1 MATPE
6 QLAIL
11 LETQEHLQQQLMEL
25 QVTQQDSAKTQHWM
39 ERLIPSIDSISNS
52 ISEFTYDAEN
62 GLTFESWFKRYEDVF
77 KVDAASLPDDAR
89 VRLLLRKL
97 PAALHDKYAKY
108 VLPKHPRG
116 FTFKETVDT
125 LTKVFAPQSS
135 LFNVRYQCLRL
146 TKNPIDDIIVYTG
159 LVNQHC
165 ERFRLKELSEEQF
178 RCLIFVRGLQ
188 SPSDADFRIRLL
200 QMIECDPKLNVH
212 DLAEEYQRLKS
223 LKHDAGLVENNAQRR
238 KGRARPSG
246 VFSTSAANP
255 NLRKYVT
262 PLVNGYPVRLQLDSG
277 SDFTLVSH
285 RTWEVMGRP
294 VLLETSMEMVD
305 ASTHVMQLAGYF
317 ECQMSLNNRYG
328 RGRCFVTT
336 QGTLNL
342 LGLDWI
348 EKLQLWN
355 MSSCGAALHGNLGLE
370 HEPKNLK
377 VDIHSLYPKVYNAEL
392 GHCTRFKAS
401 LNLRP
406 DAQPIFKRNRP
417 VPYATRTLVEQ
428 ELDRLEQ
435 LDFNRPFILD
445 TDASNIAIGAVLPQ
459 LDDKG
464 REHPVAFAS
473 RTLTRAEQRYC
484 VTRREMLAVVTFVER
499 FRPYLQCKFVP
510 RTDHGSLRWLQSFKN
525 PDGQWAR

>member
-223 LKHDAGLVENNAQRR
+223 LKHDAGLVENLGPKQPECLRPGVFTIIDL
-238 KGRARPSG
+238 KGRR
-246 VFSTSAANP
+246 
-255 NLRKYVT
+255 
-262 PLVNGYPVRLQLDSG
+262 
-277 SDFTLVSH
+277 
-285 RTWEVMGRP
+285 
-294 VLLETSMEMVD
+294 
-305 ASTHVMQLAGYF
+305 
-317 ECQMSLNNRYG
+317 
-328 RGRCFVTT
+328 
-336 QGTLNL
+336 
-342 LGLDWI
+342 
-348 EKLQLWN
+348 
-355 MSSCGAALHGNLGLE
+355 
-370 HEPKNLK
+370 
-377 VDIHSLYPKVYNAEL
+377 
-392 GHCTRFKAS
+392 
-401 LNLRP
+401 
-406 DAQPIFKRNRP
+406 
-417 VPYATRTLVEQ
+417 
-428 ELDRLEQ
+428 
-435 LDFNRPFILD
+435 
-445 TDASNIAIGAVLPQ
+445 
-459 LDDKG
+459 
-464 REHPVAFAS
+464 
-473 RTLTRAEQRYC
+473 
-484 VTRREMLAVVTFVER
+484 
-499 FRPYLQCKFVP
+499 
-510 RTDHGSLRWLQSFKN
+510 
-525 PDGQWAR
+525 

>member
-1 MATPE
+1 MRSDTF
-6 QLAIL
+6 
-11 LETQEHLQQQLMEL
+11 TQ
-25 QVTQQDSAKTQHWM
+25 
-39 ERLIPSIDSISNS
+39 
-52 ISEFTYDAEN
+52 
-62 GLTFESWFKRYEDVF
+62 
-77 KVDAASLPDDAR
+77 
-89 VRLLLRKL
+89 
-97 PAALHDKYAKY
+97 
-108 VLPKHPRG
+108 
-116 FTFKETVDT
+116 
-125 LTKVFAPQSS
+125 
-135 LFNVRYQCLRL
+135 
-146 TKNPIDDIIVYTG
+146 
-159 LVNQHC
+159 
-165 ERFRLKELSEEQF
+165 
-178 RCLIFVRGLQ
+178 
-188 SPSDADFRIRLL
+188 
-200 QMIECDPKLNVH
+200 
-212 DLAEEYQRLKS
+212 
-223 LKHDAGLVENNAQRR
+223 NAQRR

-305 ASTHVMQLAGYF
+305 ASNHVMQLAGYF

-435 LDFNRPFILD
+435 LGIITKVDYSNWAAPIVAVKKANGTVRLRPDFSTGLNDALEHHQYPLPLPDDIFATLNGGRYFSKIDLADAYLQVEVDEKSKELLTINTHRGLYRYNRLPFGVKS
-445 TDASNIAIGAVLPQ
+445 APAIFQQIMDSMLSGIKGAVAY
-459 LDDKG
+459 LDDVIVVG
-464 REHPVAFAS
+464 RTEEEHRNNLDAVFKRIGEFGFRVRPEKCLLFLPSIKYLGFVVGRNGRRPNPDKISAIKRMPVPS
-473 RTLTRAEQRYC
+473 
-484 VTRREMLAVVTFVER
+484 
-499 FRPYLQCKFVP
+499 
-510 RTDHGSLRWLQSFKN
+510 DHSSLRSFLGLVN
-525 PDGQWAR
+525 YYGTFACRW